1 MENPS
6 FIPTQLTTPA
16 LMVLASTAEA
26 ARDTSSLPPQQT
38 GGFTPQG
45 TPGMDKEGHV
55 PFSSASFSLP
65 TMYPRQAGADG
76 FPNRE
81 FIPSVLHLHPHFAG
95 THLER
100 SGLAMLNSTG
110 SGAFRPFSISEDRE
124 GMYQSAFTPAKRLK
138 SSQESELV
146 ARFRDGEHG
155 SSPRELAENH
165 RSPASLVKHEQGED
179 GLHRGSPS
187 SSAFSIHPGGKL
199 DRDTIS
205 PASSEEGRTLR
216 TSLTPDGRWLG
227 LSPGKR
233 KPVLLDGQTPCCP
246 VCGVTL
252 RPGAE
257 MKAHFEQELE
267 KLAKIGKN
275 GKKTNKDAA
284 SQSKKT
290 TCWKFTSL
298 FYHRP
303 WKLASVFESIPSP
316 STSTFPSPPT
326 PSGSRVKTSPPPDNP
341 TMCRY
346 EVGIPQEGRRSAAF
360 KNFQRVKMNRQQR
373 LNASATTARLGKAA
387 KKKRNLEEATS
398 SDELPACPICSVK
411 LGGTPEEMN
420 GHVEACLKKSQR
432 ESETEPVDVEGE
444 TEVLRSTPGLDRLA
458 SEQPPC
464 YRDSL
469 KPKGSRWCGVR
480 RRMTDQDLNVDGDDA
495 EEYGKPQYRE
505 RDIIPCTSDEP
516 SENKEREALRE
527 AVLGRENNEDPSQ
540 SGDRSRWA
548 NEEGNPTTSNGPTT
562 DSVETT
568 EAGGT
573 KSREPVAS
581 TSRGPVS
588 DKVVE
593 ALKAKIREQEQL
605 LSKKDRIKCLICME
619 PYTIPLVSI
628 NCWHVHCEECWLRT
642 LGAKKL
648 CPQCNMITA
657 AADLRRIY
665 L

>member
-55 PFSSASFSLP
+55 PFSSASFSIP

-110 SGAFRPFSISEDRE
+110 SGAFRPFSISEDRD

-138 SSQESELV
+138 SSQESDLI
-146 ARFRDGEHG
+146 ARFREGEHG
-155 SSPRELAENH
+155 SSPRELSENH

-216 TSLTPDGRWLG
+216 ASLTPDGRWLG
-227 LSPGKR
+227 LPPGKR

-267 KLAKIGKN
+267 KLSKIGKN

-284 SQSKKT
+284 SQSK
-290 TCWKFTSL
+290 KFTSL

-346 EVGIPQEGRRSAAF
+346 EVGMPQEGRRSAAF

-373 LNASATTARLGKAA
+373 LNVSTATARLGKAA

-432 ESETEPVDVEGE
+432 DSETDPVDVEGE
-444 TEVLRSTPGLDRLA
+444 TEEFEEYTWAGQTRVRATSMLQGQFEAQGFQVVRSKK
-458 SEQPPC
+458 EN
-464 YRDSL
+464 DS
-469 KPKGSRWCGVR
+469 
-480 RRMTDQDLNVDGDDA
+480 DQDLNVDGDDA

-516 SENKEREALRE
+516 GENKEREALRE
-527 AVLGRENNEDPSQ
+527 AVLGRENNDDPSQ

-548 NEEGNPTTSNGPTT
+548 NEEGNPTTANGPTT
-562 DSVETT
+562 DSVGETT

>member
-55 PFSSASFSLP
+55 PFSSASFSIP

-110 SGAFRPFSISEDRE
+110 SGAFRPFSISEDRD

-138 SSQESELV
+138 SSQESDLI
-146 ARFRDGEHG
+146 ARFREGEHG
-155 SSPRELAENH
+155 SSPRELSENH

-216 TSLTPDGRWLG
+216 AR
-227 LSPGKR
+227 KR

-267 KLAKIGKN
+267 KLSKIGKN
-275 GKKTNKDAA
+275 GKKTTKDAA
-284 SQSKKT
+284 SQSK
-290 TCWKFTSL
+290 KFTSL

-346 EVGIPQEGRRSAAF
+346 E
-360 KNFQRVKMNRQQR
+360 NFQRVKMNRQQR
-373 LNASATTARLGKAA
+373 LNARLGKAA

-432 ESETEPVDVEGE
+432 DSETDPVDVEGE
-444 TEVLRSTPGLDRLA
+444 TEEFEEYTWAGQTRVRATSMLQGQFEAQGFQVVRSKK
-458 SEQPPC
+458 EN
-464 YRDSL
+464 DS
-469 KPKGSRWCGVR
+469 
-480 RRMTDQDLNVDGDDA
+480 DQDLNVDGDDA

-516 SENKEREALRE
+516 GENKEREALRE
-527 AVLGRENNEDPSQ
+527 AVLGRENNDDPSQ

-548 NEEGNPTTSNGPTT
+548 NEEGNPTTANGPTT
-562 DSVETT
+562 DSVGETT

>member
-155 SSPRELAENH
+155 SSPRELSENH

-216 TSLTPDGRWLG
+216 TR
-227 LSPGKR
+227 KR

-284 SQSKKT
+284 SQSKK
-290 TCWKFTSL
+290 FTSL

-346 EVGIPQEGRRSAAF
+346 E
-360 KNFQRVKMNRQQR
+360 NFQRVKMNRQQR
-373 LNASATTARLGKAA
+373 LNARLGKAA

-444 TEVLRSTPGLDRLA
+444 TEVFEEYTWAGQTRVRATSMLQGQFEAQGFQVVRSKK
-458 SEQPPC
+458 EN
-464 YRDSL
+464 DS
-469 KPKGSRWCGVR
+469 
-480 RRMTDQDLNVDGDDA
+480 DQDLNVDGDDA

-562 DSVETT
+562 DSVGETA

>member
-55 PFSSASFSLP
+55 PFSSASFSIP

-110 SGAFRPFSISEDRE
+110 SGAFRPFSISEDRD

-138 SSQESELV
+138 SSQESDLI
-146 ARFRDGEHG
+146 ARFREGEHG
-155 SSPRELAENH
+155 SSPRELSENH

-216 TSLTPDGRWLG
+216 AR
-227 LSPGKR
+227 KR

-267 KLAKIGKN
+267 KLSKIGKN
-275 GKKTNKDAA
+275 GKKTTKDAA
-284 SQSKKT
+284 SQSKK
-290 TCWKFTSL
+290 
-298 FYHRP
+298 
-303 WKLASVFESIPSP
+303 SIPSP

-346 EVGIPQEGRRSAAF
+346 EVGMPQEGRRSAAF

-373 LNASATTARLGKAA
+373 LNARLGKAA

-432 ESETEPVDVEGE
+432 DSETDPVDVEGE
-444 TEVLRSTPGLDRLA
+444 TEEFEEYTWAGQTRVRATSMLQGQFEAQGFQVVRSKK
-458 SEQPPC
+458 EN
-464 YRDSL
+464 DS
-469 KPKGSRWCGVR
+469 
-480 RRMTDQDLNVDGDDA
+480 DQDLNVDGDDA

-516 SENKEREALRE
+516 GENKEREALRE
-527 AVLGRENNEDPSQ
+527 AVLGRENNDDPSQ

-548 NEEGNPTTSNGPTT
+548 NEEGNPTTANGPTT
-562 DSVETT
+562 DSVGETT

>member
-155 SSPRELAENH
+155 SSPRELSENH

-216 TSLTPDGRWLG
+216 TR
-227 LSPGKR
+227 KR

-284 SQSKKT
+284 SQSKK
-290 TCWKFTSL
+290 
-298 FYHRP
+298 
-303 WKLASVFESIPSP
+303 SIPSP

-444 TEVLRSTPGLDRLA
+444 TEVFEEYTWAGQTRVRATSMLQGQFEAQGFQVVRSKK
-458 SEQPPC
+458 EN
-464 YRDSL
+464 DS
-469 KPKGSRWCGVR
+469 
-480 RRMTDQDLNVDGDDA
+480 DQDLNVDGDDA

-562 DSVETT
+562 DSVGETA

>member
-45 TPGMDKEGHV
+45 TPGLDKEGHV
-55 PFSSASFSLP
+55 PFSTASFSLP

-76 FPNRE
+76 SFPNRE

-110 SGAFRPFSISEDRE
+110 SGAFRPFSISEDRD

-138 SSQESELV
+138 SSQESDLV
-146 ARFRDGEHG
+146 ARFREGEHG
-155 SSPRELAENH
+155 SSPRELSENH

-187 SSAFSIHPGGKL
+187 SSAFSIHPRGKL

-216 TSLTPDGRWLG
+216 TR
-227 LSPGKR
+227 KR

-267 KLAKIGKN
+267 KLSKIGKN
-275 GKKTNKDAA
+275 GKKANKDAA
-284 SQSKKT
+284 SQSKK
-290 TCWKFTSL
+290 
-298 FYHRP
+298 
-303 WKLASVFESIPSP
+303 SIPSP

-346 EVGIPQEGRRSAAF
+346 E
-360 KNFQRVKMNRQQR
+360 NFQRVKMNRQQR
-373 LNASATTARLGKAA
+373 LNVSASAARLGKAA

-432 ESETEPVDVEGE
+432 DSETEPVDVEGE
-444 TEVLRSTPGLDRLA
+444 IEEFEEYTWAGQTRVRATSMLQGQFEAQGFQVVRSKK
-458 SEQPPC
+458 EN
-464 YRDSL
+464 DS
-469 KPKGSRWCGVR
+469 
-480 RRMTDQDLNVDGDDA
+480 DQDLNVDGDDA

-516 SENKEREALRE
+516 AENKEREALRE
-527 AVLGRENNEDPSQ
+527 AVLGRENTDDASQ
-540 SGDRSRWA
+540 PGDRSRWA
-548 NEEGNPTTSNGPTT
+548 NEEGDPTSTNGPTT
-562 DSVETT
+562 DSVGDTT
-568 EAGGT
+568 ADTGGT

>member
-45 TPGMDKEGHV
+45 TPGLDKEGHV
-55 PFSSASFSLP
+55 PFSTASFSLP

-76 FPNRE
+76 SFPNRE

-110 SGAFRPFSISEDRE
+110 SGAFRPFSISEDRD

-138 SSQESELV
+138 SSQESDLV
-146 ARFRDGEHG
+146 ARFREGEHG
-155 SSPRELAENH
+155 SSPRELSENH

-187 SSAFSIHPGGKL
+187 SSAFSIHPRGKL

-216 TSLTPDGRWLG
+216 TR
-227 LSPGKR
+227 KR

-267 KLAKIGKN
+267 KLSKIGKN
-275 GKKTNKDAA
+275 GKKANKDAA
-284 SQSKKT
+284 SQSKK
-290 TCWKFTSL
+290 
-298 FYHRP
+298 
-303 WKLASVFESIPSP
+303 SIPSP

-346 EVGIPQEGRRSAAF
+346 E
-360 KNFQRVKMNRQQR
+360 NFQRVKMNRQQR
-373 LNASATTARLGKAA
+373 LNARLGKAA

-432 ESETEPVDVEGE
+432 DSETEPVDVEGE
-444 TEVLRSTPGLDRLA
+444 IEEFEEYTWAGQTRVRATSMLQGQFEAQGFQVVRSKK
-458 SEQPPC
+458 EN
-464 YRDSL
+464 DS
-469 KPKGSRWCGVR
+469 
-480 RRMTDQDLNVDGDDA
+480 DQDLNVDGDDA

-516 SENKEREALRE
+516 AENKEREALRE
-527 AVLGRENNEDPSQ
+527 AVLGRENTDDASQ
-540 SGDRSRWA
+540 PGDRSRWA
-548 NEEGNPTTSNGPTT
+548 NEEGDPTSTNGPTT
-562 DSVETT
+562 DSVGDTT
-568 EAGGT
+568 ADTGGT

>member
-155 SSPRELAENH
+155 SSPRELSENH

-216 TSLTPDGRWLG
+216 TR
-227 LSPGKR
+227 KR

-284 SQSKKT
+284 SQSKK
-290 TCWKFTSL
+290 
-298 FYHRP
+298 
-303 WKLASVFESIPSP
+303 SIPSP

-346 EVGIPQEGRRSAAF
+346 E
-360 KNFQRVKMNRQQR
+360 NFQRVKMNRQQR

-444 TEVLRSTPGLDRLA
+444 TEVFEEYTWAGQTRVRATSMLQGQFEAQGFQVVRSKK
-458 SEQPPC
+458 EN
-464 YRDSL
+464 DS
-469 KPKGSRWCGVR
+469 
-480 RRMTDQDLNVDGDDA
+480 DQDLNVDGDDA

-562 DSVETT
+562 DSVGETA

>member
-155 SSPRELAENH
+155 SSPRELSENH

-284 SQSKKT
+284 SQSKK
-290 TCWKFTSL
+290 
-298 FYHRP
+298 
-303 WKLASVFESIPSP
+303 SIPSP

-346 EVGIPQEGRRSAAF
+346 E
-360 KNFQRVKMNRQQR
+360 NFQRVKMNRQQR

-444 TEVLRSTPGLDRLA
+444 TEVFEEYTWAGQTRVRATSMLQGQFEAQGFQVVRSKK
-458 SEQPPC
+458 EN
-464 YRDSL
+464 DS
-469 KPKGSRWCGVR
+469 
-480 RRMTDQDLNVDGDDA
+480 DQDLNVDGDDA

-562 DSVETT
+562 DSVGETA

>member
-1 MENPS
+1 M
-6 FIPTQLTTPA
+6 
-16 LMVLASTAEA
+16 
-26 ARDTSSLPPQQT
+26 
-38 GGFTPQG
+38 
-45 TPGMDKEGHV
+45 
-55 PFSSASFSLP
+55 
-65 TMYPRQAGADG
+65 
-76 FPNRE
+76 
-81 FIPSVLHLHPHFAG
+81 
-95 THLER
+95 
-100 SGLAMLNSTG
+100 
-110 SGAFRPFSISEDRE
+110 
-124 GMYQSAFTPAKRLK
+124 
-138 SSQESELV
+138 
-146 ARFRDGEHG
+146 
-155 SSPRELAENH
+155 
-165 RSPASLVKHEQGED
+165 
-179 GLHRGSPS
+179 
-187 SSAFSIHPGGKL
+187 
-199 DRDTIS
+199 
-205 PASSEEGRTLR
+205 
-216 TSLTPDGRWLG
+216 
-227 LSPGKR
+227 
-233 KPVLLDGQTPCCP
+233 
-246 VCGVTL
+246 
-252 RPGAE
+252 
-257 MKAHFEQELE
+257 
-267 KLAKIGKN
+267 
-275 GKKTNKDAA
+275 
-284 SQSKKT
+284 
-290 TCWKFTSL
+290 
-298 FYHRP
+298 
-303 WKLASVFESIPSP
+303 SIPSP

-373 LNASATTARLGKAA
+373 LNARLGKAA

-444 TEVLRSTPGLDRLA
+444 TEVFEEYTWAGQTRVRATSMLQGQFEAQGFQVVRSKK
-458 SEQPPC
+458 EN
-464 YRDSL
+464 DS
-469 KPKGSRWCGVR
+469 
-480 RRMTDQDLNVDGDDA
+480 DQDLNVDGDDA
-495 EEYGKPQYRE
+495 EEYGKPQHPL

-527 AVLGRENNEDPSQ
+527 AVLGENNEDPSQ

-573 KSREPVAS
+573 KSRWGINAF
-581 TSRGPVS
+581 RGPVS

>member
-55 PFSSASFSLP
+55 PFSSASFSIP

-110 SGAFRPFSISEDRE
+110 SGAFRPFSISEDRD

-138 SSQESELV
+138 SSQESDLI
-146 ARFRDGEHG
+146 ARFREGEHG
-155 SSPRELAENH
+155 SSPRELSENH

-216 TSLTPDGRWLG
+216 AR
-227 LSPGKR
+227 KR

-267 KLAKIGKN
+267 KLSKIGKN
-275 GKKTNKDAA
+275 GKKTTKDAA
-284 SQSKKT
+284 SQSK
-290 TCWKFTSL
+290 KFTSL

-346 EVGIPQEGRRSAAF
+346 E
-360 KNFQRVKMNRQQR
+360 NFQRVKMNRQQR
-373 LNASATTARLGKAA
+373 LNVSTATARLGKAA

-432 ESETEPVDVEGE
+432 DSETDPVDVEGE
-444 TEVLRSTPGLDRLA
+444 TEEFEEYTWAGQTRVRATSMLQGQFEAQGFQVVRSKK
-458 SEQPPC
+458 EN
-464 YRDSL
+464 DS
-469 KPKGSRWCGVR
+469 
-480 RRMTDQDLNVDGDDA
+480 DQDLNVDGDDA

-516 SENKEREALRE
+516 GENKEREALRE
-527 AVLGRENNEDPSQ
+527 AVLGRENNDDPSQ

-548 NEEGNPTTSNGPTT
+548 NEEGNPTTANGPTT
-562 DSVETT
+562 DSVGETT